1 MSDAAALNVSK
12 SLSPLVGLFARKVSY
27 CEVSQSSLAATA
39 AATATHVLIYFRWS
53 VVIFGWHRWHFLC
66 RAFININ
73 DVRRFCSLPA
83 KYVCILRQQGK
94 MPLADYQLI
103 EQGKEKK
110 KTFANLLALV

>member
-1 MSDAAALNVSK
+1 MCRNLCRRLLASLPAKYLTAKYLNLLWQRQQHTFSFTFAG
-12 SLSPLVGLFARKVSY
+12 PLLF
-27 CEVSQSSLAATA
+27 LAGIAG
-39 AATATHVLIYFRWS
+39 I
-53 VVIFGWHRWHFLC
+53 FLC

-83 KYVCILRQQGK
+83 KYVCIFGQQGK

-110 KTFANLLALV
+110 KTLPICWP